1 MLPEDSR
8 YQILKKL
15 EANPEIS
22 QRELASELGISLGK
36 VNYCLRAL
44 IEKGMVKGRNFGRS
58 QNKRGYM
65 YLLTPAGIESKTA
78 LAARFLKRKMAEYEA
93 LQREIEDIKKD
104 LSEQALQELEPQ
116 PTERSA

>member
-22 QRELASELGISLGK
+22 QRQLATELGISLGK

-58 QNKRGYM
+58 QSKGKYI
-65 YLLTPAGIESKTA
+65 YLLTPAGIENKAA
-78 LAARFLKRKMAEYEA
+78 LTARFLKRKMAEYEA
-93 LQREIEDIKKD
+93 LRNEIEEIKKD
-104 LSEQALQELEPQ
+104 LGEEALQELARQSKEG
-116 PTERSA
+116 AL

>member
-8 YQILKKL
+8 YQILKRL
-15 EANPEIS
+15 GANPEIS
-22 QRELASELGISLGK
+22 QRQLATELGISLGK

-58 QNKRGYM
+58 NNKGKYM

-78 LAARFLKRKMAEYEA
+78 LTARFLKRKMAEYEA
-93 LQREIEDIKKD
+93 LQREIEEIKKE
-104 LSEQALQELEPQ
+104 LGEQAVKELVLQ
-116 PTERSA
+116 PTEVSK

>member
-8 YQILKKL
+8 YQILKRL

-22 QRELASELGISLGK
+22 QRQLATELGISLGK

-58 QNKRGYM
+58 NNKGKYM
-65 YLLTPAGIESKTA
+65 YLLTPAGIENKTA
-78 LAARFLKRKMAEYEA
+78 LTARFLKRKMAEYEA
-93 LQREIEDIKKD
+93 LQREIEEIKKE
-104 LSEQALQELEPQ
+104 LGEQAVKELELQ
-116 PTERSA
+116 PTEVGK

>member
-1 MLPEDSR
+1 MLPEYSR

-22 QRELASELGISLGK
+22 QRQLATELGISVGK

-58 QNKRGYM
+58 TNKGKYM
-65 YLLTPAGIESKTA
+65 YLLTPAGIENKAA
-78 LAARFLKRKMAEYEA
+78 LTARFLKRKMAEYEA
-93 LQREIEDIKKD
+93 LRNEIEEIKKD
-104 LSEQALQELEPQ
+104 LSEEALQELARQSKEG
-116 PTERSA
+116 AL